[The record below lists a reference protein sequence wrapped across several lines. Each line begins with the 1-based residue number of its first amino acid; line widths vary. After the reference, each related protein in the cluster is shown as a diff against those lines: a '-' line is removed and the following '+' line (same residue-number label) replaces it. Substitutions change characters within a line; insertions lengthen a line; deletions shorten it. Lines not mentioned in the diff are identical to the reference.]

1 MASTQSLDVRK
12 VFEDSVGAR
21 TITAER
27 VVLSCVLRT
36 PERSYEAARKL
47 ISGADFSDEFHH
59 ALFEQVGVSLAD
71 GDPLEAAMIGERVAS
86 RLPQGAYPGLQYL
99 RKLMAMPEGE
109 GDVVAY
115 ARVVLEHSTRR
126 ILEEKLTEHL
136 RRLRSSANGDI
147 SGQLAQLREEIEE
160 LASRTGVAEAKSFA
174 SLGEYAEVA
183 LDKVQEV
190 LDKQSPDGIIGV
202 RTGFTEVDKLTLGL
216 QRGDLI
222 VLAARP
228 SMGKTTLAQN
238 IADHVAIVEKLP
250 VAIFSLEMSGEAL
263 AMRMLSSNS
272 GIDNRRLRTG
282 QLLDHEWG
290 NLVNAVEMTKTYDM
304 WIDTAQATTSHMKR
318 RCREIETKTKKKLG
332 LVVIDY
338 LQLMEAS
345 GGGKDGRAQQ
355 VASISRSL
363 KAMAKELDAPVV
375 ALSQLNRGLELR
387 PDKRPIMADLRESGA
402 IEQDADLIMFLY
414 RDEVYDPNTP
424 TPGVTEVI
432 IGKQRN
438 GPIGVVNL
446 RFDRD
451 TSRFSNIL

>member
-1 MASTQSLDVRK
+1 MTTPHSLDVRK

-27 VVLSCVLRT
+27 VVLSCVLRR
-36 PERSYEAARKL
+36 PDQSYEAAKRV
-47 ISGADFSDEFHH
+47 ISGADFSDEFHR
-59 ALFEQVGVSLAD
+59 ALFEQVGVSLAE

-99 RKLMAMPEGE
+99 RKLMAMTEGE
-109 GDVVAY
+109 GDVVPY
-115 ARVVLEHSTRR
+115 AKVVMEHSARR
-126 ILEEKLTEHL
+126 VLEEKLTEHL

-147 SGQLAQLREEIEE
+147 SGQLGQIRDEIEE
-160 LASRTGVAEAKSFA
+160 LSSRMGATESKTFA

-190 LDKQSPDGIIGV
+190 LDKKSPDGVIGV

-238 IADHVAIVEKLP
+238 IADNVAIVEKLP

-263 AMRMLSSNS
+263 AMRMLSANS

-282 QLLDHEWG
+282 QLQDHEWG
-290 NLVNAVEMTKTYDM
+290 NLINAVERSKTYDM
-304 WIDTAQATTSHMKR
+304 WIDTAHATTSHMKR
-318 RCREIETKTKKKLG
+318 RCREIEARTKTKLG

-338 LQLMEAS
+338 LQLMEVT

-432 IGKQRN
+432 VGKQRN